1 MPSSTI
7 TSKGQITIPSEV
19 RRSAGL
25 DTGDR
30 VSFRVREDG
39 VIEMQPETVDLL
51 SLAGVLKPGVRGLT
65 LEDFEKAIGRGAL
78 DR

>member
-1 MPSSTI
+1 MPTSTI

-19 RRSAGL
+19 RKNAGL

-51 SLAGVLKPGVRGLT
+51 SLAGVLKPRVRGLS
-65 LEDFEKAIGRGAL
+65 LKDFEKAIDAGA
-78 DR
+78 RSR